1 VVDGELV
8 EGVAGAV
15 IHGAGLTAPR
25 LELGPISSVLSGV
38 EDEEEGATML
48 DGDEPKPLAGPPS
61 SADGAII
68 EL

>member
-8 EGVAGAV
+8 DGVAGAV
-15 IHGAGLTAPR
+15 IHGAGLSAPR

-38 EDEEEGATML
+38 EEEEDGASML

-61 SADGAII
+61 PADGANI